1 VPDQSDMPDQV
12 DRSGMSAVTELSA
25 SEAAQVLGVA
35 ERSVRRYIARGT
47 LPARRVMSERGV
59 QEYRISAADV
69 AAFQGRRAAL
79 DHEGAPVPDRVD
91 MPDRVDRVAVQDVPH
106 PAALALQAA
115 LAGVQAELSAAREE
129 REQLRAERAAL
140 AAHNALLHDLTARQ
154 AEELGAARER
164 ARQAEERAAQLE
176 RAVRR
181 QQRPWWL
188 RLLG

>member
-59 QEYRISAADV
+59 QEYRISRAAV

-79 DHEGAPVPDRVD
+79 DHEGAPEPD
-91 MPDRVDRVAVQDVPH
+91 MPDRMDRVAVQDVPH

-140 AAHNALLHDLTARQ
+140 ASHNALLHDLTARQ

-164 ARQAEERAAQLE
+164 ERQAEERAAHLE
-176 RAVRR
+176 HARSRR
-181 QQRPWWL
+181 RPWWWRFL
-188 RLLG
+188 AR

>member
-1 VPDQSDMPDQV
+1 MPDQSDMPDQV
-12 DRSGMSAVTELSA
+12 DRSGASAVTELSA

-59 QEYRISAADV
+59 QEYRISAVDV

-79 DHEGAPVPDRVD
+79 DHEGVPVPGVPDR
-91 MPDRVDRVAVQDVPH
+91 MDRVAVQDVPH
-106 PAALALQAA
+106 PAALALQAT

-129 REQLRAERAAL
+129 REQLRAERTAL
-140 AAHNALLHDLTARQ
+140 ASHNAILHDLTARQ

-164 ARQAEERAAQLE
+164 ARQAEERTAQLE

-181 QQRPWWL
+181 RPWWL